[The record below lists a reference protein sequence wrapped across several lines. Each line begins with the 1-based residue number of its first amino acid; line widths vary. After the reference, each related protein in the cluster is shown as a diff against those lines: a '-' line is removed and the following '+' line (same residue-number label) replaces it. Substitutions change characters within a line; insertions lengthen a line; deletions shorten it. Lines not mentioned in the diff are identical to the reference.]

1 MKPFSSGSAVVGRVS
16 PAGLFA
22 IVGLLAIAGLAIGLA
37 FVGIS
42 VADAQV
48 DQEHQVNLEHQVN
61 QVNQEY
67 QEHQVDQEHQSA
79 SEPDVADRPPGD
91 GGPAEGRIDANH
103 PLLKS
108 AWLVEDIDNGGVLDR
123 LRTFVQLAES
133 GRATGSTGLN
143 RFNGKV
149 TLDADQIKFGPMA
162 TTRRG
167 GPPAVMDQESKFI
180 KAIAKVRSY
189 KIDENGLLRLLD
201 EEGKQRMRLSPI
213 DREDKDEKKSDQPE

>member
-48 DQEHQVNLEHQVN
+48 DQEHQVN
-61 QVNQEY
+61 